1 MADRP
6 SLTTKEKI
14 SRALFAYFKQG
25 NRKKSSELCRQI
37 LADNPRNFL
46 ALYLAGLLAYRPGH
60 EQRAFALMDEALRI
74 EPAFDAF
81 GFTERLFSQMG
92 APKIRIASEKLY
104 NYWIIA
110 VSAGLFVSYP
120 KCGRTWVNMFLTRY
134 LRNEKEKKEPPAELK
149 DFIRV
154 NSNGVQMN
162 LNFTHDDFPHQ
173 TPWTALFPDK
183 SAYRGKRVVFLAR
196 DPRDVVV
203 SYYFQYT
210 RRGGKEKAGGKFTGT
225 LSDFIHYEI
234 GGIRSIVG
242 FYNIWANSTCIPAHF
257 MALRYEDLRGNPEKE
272 FTRLLDFLG
281 LPDLGRA
288 AFDDALEYSSFENMK
303 QLERSGAVK
312 SRHLAPP
319 VVEGDPEG
327 FKVRR
332 GIVGGYKDYLSADD
346 QRFLNEYINANLAD
360 YFACYKYG

>member
-1 MADRP
+1 MAGRP
-6 SLTTKEKI
+6 SLTTKEKMAL
-14 SRALFAYFKQG
+14 ALFAYLKQRD
-25 NRKKSSELCRQI
+25 RKKASELCKQV
-37 LADNPRNFL
+37 LAGNPRHFL
-46 ALYLAGLLAYRPGH
+46 ALYLTGLLAYRPGD
-60 EQRAFALMDEALRI
+60 EQRAFALMDEARRI

-81 GFTERLFSQMG
+81 GFTDRLFSQLG
-92 APKIRIASEKLY
+92 APKIRLATEKLY

-110 VSAGLFVSYP
+110 VSSGLLVSYP

-134 LRNEKEKKEPPAELK
+134 LHKEKEKEAPPAELN

-154 NSNGVQMN
+154 NSKGAQMN
-162 LNFTHDDFPHQ
+162 LLFTHDDFPHQ
-173 TPWTALFPDK
+173 TPWTALFQDK
-183 SAYRGKRVVFLAR
+183 SAYRGKRVVFLVR

-210 RRGGKEKAGGKFTGT
+210 RRGGREKAGGKFTGT
-225 LSDFIHYEI
+225 LSDFVRYEI

-242 FYNIWANSTCIPAHF
+242 FYNIWANSTHIPAHF
-257 MALRYEDLRGNPEKE
+257 MALRYEDLRSNPEKE
-272 FTRLLDFLG
+272 FARLLDFLG

-288 AFDDALEYSSFENMK
+288 AFDDAREYSSFENMK

-312 SRHLAPP
+312 SRHLEPP
-319 VVEGDPEG
+319 VVDGDPEG

-346 QRFLNEYINANLAD
+346 QRFLNEYINGNLDD
-360 YFACYKYG
+360 YFACYKYE